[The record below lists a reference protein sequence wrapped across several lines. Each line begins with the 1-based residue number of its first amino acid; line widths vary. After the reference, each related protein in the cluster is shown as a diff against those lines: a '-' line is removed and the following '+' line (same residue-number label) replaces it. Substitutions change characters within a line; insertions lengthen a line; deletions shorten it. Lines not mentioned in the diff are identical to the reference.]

1 MTASGWKNRIVGS
14 GVAKASDLSPN
25 PLNWRQHPSMQR
37 AAMLGALVDV
47 GWVQQVIVNRTTGNL
62 IDGHLRVELAKA
74 KDEEVPFVEVE
85 LTEAEERLV
94 LATLDP
100 LAAMA
105 TPDQDALNALLAS
118 VASSEA
124 DLQDL
129 LDSLGSSV
137 EIDDTYQ
144 PESSASGLSQLLVF
158 APTEDIEY
166 VRAVLI
172 AHADTIKASG
182 GIDERMGRAM
192 VAIVRAWEKSS
203 R

>member
-1 MTASGWKNRIVGS
+1 MTVWKNRIVGS
-14 GVAKASDLSPN
+14 GVAKASDLAPN
-25 PLNWRQHPSMQR
+25 PANWRQHPSLQR

-47 GWVQQVIVNRTTGNL
+47 GWVQQVIVNRTTGRL
-62 IDGHLRVELAKA
+62 VDGHLRVELAKA
-74 KDEEVPFVEVE
+74 KDEEVPYVEVE

-129 LDSLGSSV
+129 LDSLSRDV
-137 EIDDTYQ
+137 EIDDDYV
-144 PESSASGLSQLLVF
+144 PDPNEGSGLSQLLVF

-166 VRAVLI
+166 VRAILI

-182 GIDERMGRAM
+182 GVDVRMGRAM
-192 VAIVRAWEKSS
+192 VAIVRSWEKSGS